1 MYNILNDYVTA
12 KLAASNARKAA
23 NTAIATDGNHVLPEA
38 CDKAAI
44 HKAFTSLAR
53 ANKNAKAVLDDLNGA
68 AIFAEAEAKRAE
80 NRAAKM
86 KAEHDALENA
96 INSRLDE
103 ILADDYLN
111 CPIVGDWA
119 HDNLVARFEFQCR
132 RQCSQ
137 CRGAS
142 EDHGDWSGGSRAQ
155 STETGRPAAG

>member
-12 KLAASNARKAA
+12 KLAAATARKNA
-23 NTAIATDGNHVLPEA
+23 NTAIATEGNHELPKA

-53 ANKNAKAVLDDLNGA
+53 SNKNARAVVDGLDGA

-80 NRAAKM
+80 KRAAKM

-103 ILADDYLN
+103 ILADDS
-111 CPIVGDWA
+111 
-119 HDNLVARFEFQCR
+119 R
-132 RQCSQ
+132 RALLIAEAQTAEELAAQ
-137 CRGAS
+137 A
-142 EDHGDWSGGSRAQ
+142 AQ
-155 STETGRPAAG
+155 SDNVENVA